1 MAIKISPKCKIIE
14 ITTPND
20 IRHNKRKEIMA
31 NCEFLGG
38 MALVSGTLSKKVI
51 HTKDGI
57 IIQRIVAQVGNGKQK
72 IYIREERR
80 PNR

>member
-1 MAIKISPKCKIIE
+1 
-14 ITTPND
+14 
-20 IRHNKRKEIMA
+20 MA

-38 MALVSGTLSKKVI
+38 MALVSETLSKKVI

-57 IIQRIVAQVGNGKQK
+57 IIQRIIAQVRNGKQK

-80 PNR
+80 PKE

>member
-1 MAIKISPKCKIIE
+1 M
-14 ITTPND
+14 
-20 IRHNKRKEIMA
+20 MA

-57 IIQRIVAQVGNGKQK
+57 IIQRIIAQVRNGKQK